1 MIPASERAFFIGHES
16 ALPIYERL
24 REAVCALDEGIEVRV
39 GRSQLS
45 FYGRHMFAAV
55 SFLKARRAAKRPPV
69 YLTLTVGLPFRLDH
83 PRVDVATEPYP
94 GRWTHHLTLSLEA
107 EVDEELM
114 AWVAEAYDFREAKR

>member
-1 MIPASERAFFIGHES
+1 MIPSSERAFFIGHES

-24 REAVCALDEGIEVRV
+24 REAVCALDGNIEVRV

-45 FYGRHMFAAV
+45 FYGRHMFAAA
-55 SFLKARRAAKRPPV
+55 SFLKARRAAERPPV

-94 GRWTHHLTLSLEA
+94 GRWTHHLTLSSA
-107 EVDEELM
+107 ADVDEELM
-114 AWVAEAYDFREAKR
+114 AWIAEAYDFSEAKR